1 MREVSRPGIMSNLP
15 RLKAQRRSGAEVFHA
30 DGKTLPFSLHD
41 FWCWST
47 SDLLNNTTRGVL
59 AEFLV
64 ASALD
69 IPTTG
74 VRDPWAAFDL
84 QTIDGVKIEV
94 KSAAYL
100 QSWAQKQPSSVLF
113 NVPRTRAWNPDT
125 NELAADAARQSD
137 VYVFA
142 LLAHKD
148 KTSVDPLNVSHWQFF
163 VLPSSL
169 LNERKRSQHSITLKS
184 LATLS
189 GGPLPYEKLGAA
201 VRKASGRPL

>member
-1 MREVSRPGIMSNLP
+1 MSNLP

-30 DGKTLPFSLHD
+30 DGKALPFTIQD

-84 QTIDGVKIEV
+84 QTIDGLKIEV

-100 QSWAQKQPSSVLF
+100 QSWAQKQPSSTMSLG
-113 NVPRTRAWNPDT
+113 RERGIQTRM
-125 NELAADAARQSD
+125 S
-137 VYVFA
+137 
-142 LLAHKD
+142 
-148 KTSVDPLNVSHWQFF
+148 
-163 VLPSSL
+163 
-169 LNERKRSQHSITLKS
+169 
-184 LATLS
+184 
-189 GGPLPYEKLGAA
+189 
-201 VRKASGRPL
+201 

>member
-1 MREVSRPGIMSNLP
+1 MSNLP
-15 RLKAQRRSGAEVFHA
+15 RLKAQRRGGAEVFHA

-113 NVPRTRAWNPDT
+113 HVPRTRAWDPDT
-125 NELAADAARQSD
+125 NELAADAAR
-137 VYVFA
+137 
-142 LLAHKD
+142 
-148 KTSVDPLNVSHWQFF
+148 
-163 VLPSSL
+163 
-169 LNERKRSQHSITLKS
+169 RSQHSITLKT

-189 GGPLPYEKLGAA
+189 GGPLAYEDLGAA
-201 VRKASGRPL
+201 VRKASGRSEKIG